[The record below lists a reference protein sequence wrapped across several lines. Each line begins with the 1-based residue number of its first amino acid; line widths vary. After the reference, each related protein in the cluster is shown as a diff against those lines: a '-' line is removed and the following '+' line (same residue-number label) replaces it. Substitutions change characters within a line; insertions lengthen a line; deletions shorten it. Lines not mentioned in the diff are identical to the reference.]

1 MALFHGVIN
10 SKALMK
16 DTTLSMIV
24 PSDDRK
30 NIGFQAFDA
39 QEWPLKLFHACGTE
53 DMLYQ
58 DNSSFA
64 QMAKTK
70 EGLEY
75 QYNEYPAGHDFNVW
89 DECSKDFLV
98 WMLK

>member
-1 MALFHGVIN
+1 
-10 SKALMK
+10 
-16 DTTLSMIV
+16 
-24 PSDDRK
+24 
-30 NIGFQAFDA
+30 
-39 QEWPLKLFHACGTE
+39 
-53 DMLYQ
+53 MLYQ

-64 QMAKTK
+64 QMAETK

-75 QYNEYPAGHDFNVW
+75 RYNEYPGGHDFDVW

>member
-1 MALFHGVIN
+1 MGANMAH
-10 SKALMK
+10 SKLVSMWK
-16 DTTLSMIV
+16 DSIFGKYEADLTEASIRTKL
-24 PSDDRK
+24 
-30 NIGFQAFDA
+30 QAFDA
-39 QEWPLKLFHACGTE
+39 CGAE

-64 QMAKTK
+64 QMAETK

-75 QYNEYPAGHDFNVW
+75 RYNEYPGGHDFNVW

>member
-30 NIGFQAFDA
+30 NIGFQGQPQLLILLQVGAIIHGQSIHRLSDI
-39 QEWPLKLFHACGTE
+39 L
-53 DMLYQ
+53 
-58 DNSSFA
+58 SR
-64 QMAKTK
+64 
-70 EGLEY
+70 
-75 QYNEYPAGHDFNVW
+75 
-89 DECSKDFLV
+89 
-98 WMLK
+98 

>member
-30 NIGFQAFDA
+30 NIGFQG
-39 QEWPLKLFHACGTE
+39 QPQLLILLHG
-53 DMLYQ
+53 
-58 DNSSFA
+58 
-64 QMAKTK
+64 
-70 EGLEY
+70 
-75 QYNEYPAGHDFNVW
+75 AGGAIIHGQSIHRLSDIL
-89 DECSKDFLV
+89 SR
-98 WMLK
+98 

>member
-30 NIGFQAFDA
+30 NIGFQG
-39 QEWPLKLFHACGTE
+39 QPQLLILLH
-53 DMLYQ
+53 LQ
-58 DNSSFA
+58 RL
-64 QMAKTK
+64 QI
-70 EGLEY
+70 EGCFVCFGY
-75 QYNEYPAGHDFNVW
+75 FN
-89 DECSKDFLV
+89 
-98 WMLK
+98 